1 MPELTRCPAW
11 LLQQAQS
18 LMQAASQQRLHH
30 ALLITGIDGI
40 GKSAFTLWL
49 AQALLCNQRV
59 TTGDRIGACGECAA
73 CTQVL
78 AQSHPDFKAVEP
90 EGANAGIKIDSIRE
104 LVSWLQLTAGQSS
117 YRVALLSD
125 ANGLNRFAA
134 NSLLKTL
141 EEPADNAVLILCA
154 SRIGALPATVLSR
167 CQKITLKIDDQQA
180 AHQWLADYVD
190 APEQALIEAGG
201 GPFEVVRQLDEQF
214 ILTQNLLLKAWTD
227 LFLHKGSVG
236 RVADSLSKL
245 DSATCLTHFA
255 SWCVMAAKNCAEVQF
270 GANAAVALAVTET
283 RDRLAPAQWFTLHER
298 LLELHRTDSASF
310 RTQVVL
316 EGLFSDIRLQVLS
329 G

>member
-1 MPELTRCPAW
+1 MSELTPCPAW
-11 LLQQAQS
+11 LRQTAQS

-40 GKSAFTLWL
+40 GKSAFCLWL
-49 AQALLCNQRV
+49 AQALLCTQRA
-59 TTGDRIGACGECAA
+59 TKGDRIGACGECAA
-73 CTQVL
+73 CKQVL
-78 AQSHPDFKAVEP
+78 AAAHSDFKAVEP

-141 EEPADNAVLILCA
+141 EEPADNAVLILCV

-167 CQKITLKIDDQQA
+167 CQKITLKIDDRQA
-180 AHQWLADYVD
+180 AHRWLAEYVD
-190 APEQALIEAGG
+190 QPEQALIEAGG
-201 GPFEVVRQLDEQF
+201 GPFAAVRQLDDSF

-236 RVADSLSKL
+236 RIADSLSKL
-245 DSATCLTHFA
+245 ESGDCLTLFA
-255 SWCVMAAKNCAEVQF
+255 AWCVLAAKNSAGVKF
-270 GANAAVALAVTET
+270 DANPAVALAIEAT
-283 RDRLAPAQWFTLHER
+283 RNRLAPEQWFKLHER

-329 G
+329 S